1 MPFTF
6 YVIHF
11 CNDLILPDSL
21 PLSLPF
27 SFLSNK
33 NVLPLY
39 AEKQSEVLV
48 GGLVVSNSLLPHG
61 LQTGRLLCPWDS
73 AGKNTGVGCHFL
85 LQGIYPTQGSNPGL
99 LHYRQI
105 LYQLSYKGSPHRLK
119 QYRFQT
125 RTGFGMPAVEER
137 ELEEK
142 PCRSVVLSLRLHFPF
157 ISSYC
162 YFYKSQKE
170 G

>member
-85 LQGIYPTQGSNPGL
+85 LQGIYPTQGSNLGL
-99 LHYRQI
+99 LHCRWI
-105 LYQLSYKGSPHRLK
+105 LYHLSHPGEAQVIKDVLK
-119 QYRFQT
+119 Y
-125 RTGFGMPAVEER
+125 
-137 ELEEK
+137 LEG
-142 PCRSVVLSLRLHFPF
+142 RSA
-157 ISSYC
+157 SS
-162 YFYKSQKE
+162 
-170 G
+170 